1 MSNLITKKEV
11 KKIFYEFVKE
21 SRIKPSKK
29 KNFKDFI
36 RFLEIDFYDWVRE
49 NLRSYFNKN

>member
-1 MSNLITKKEV
+1 MSNLITKKV

-29 KNFKDFI
+29 KNFEDFI